1 LQYFEEEKKLEVSRF
16 RQTMVLQYVIN
27 ESCEWMYNE
36 CHFHPQREIMMFS
49 SRKQY
54 CYGKIRSMKADGGHR
69 AFLTCDLIAN
79 QIIEMLTI
87 VNYENKLFILKT
99 NYET

>member
-1 LQYFEEEKKLEVSRF
+1 MSFSSTK
-16 RQTMVLQYVIN
+16 
-27 ESCEWMYNE
+27 
-36 CHFHPQREIMMFS
+36 REIMMFS

-54 CYGKIRSMKADGGHR
+54 CYGKIRSMKADGDCS

-79 QIIEMLTI
+79 QIIEILTI
-87 VNYENKLFILKT
+87 VNYEDKLFIFKT